1 MSTNRSIGARGRLV
15 LRTTY
20 RLAIASGLATL
31 FLIAGARA
39 AAVGPT
45 QSLPLP
51 EHITQDARAEVKARM
66 ARHGETMSSLVR
78 AVVLLDRPTIRTLA
92 TRIADE
98 EVIARAG
105 AGGQQKPPALPR
117 EFFAAQDDLSTN
129 ARQLAAAA
137 VEGGDDRVLSER
149 FAAVTRTCVTCHSIY
164 LHGRPDPSPF
174 GPKAKDGSAR
184 K

>member
-1 MSTNRSIGARGRLV
+1 MSTTDSKRAQGRLV
-15 LRTTY
+15 LRTMY
-20 RLAIASGLATL
+20 RLVIASGLAAL
-31 FLIAGARA
+31 LLIGGARA
-39 AAVGPT
+39 AAIGPT
-45 QSLPLP
+45 QNLPLP
-51 EHITQDARAEVKARM
+51 EHITQDTRADVKARM
-66 ARHGETMSSLVR
+66 ARHGETMSGLVR

-98 EVIARAG
+98 EVIARVGSAG
-105 AGGQQKPPALPR
+105 PQKRPALPR

-149 FAAVTRTCVTCHSIY
+149 FAAVTRTCVTCHSAY
-164 LHGRPDPSPF
+164 LHGRPDSTPF
-174 GPKAKDGSAR
+174 GPKGKDGSAR